1 MVNPMTAATTPDI
14 APRLVEGEPVC
25 SGEECP
31 EHFTG
36 KDAFLYVHH
45 HCRRANK
52 LGVEIHSGDP
62 CTPGLRRQR
71 DALQAE
77 IDRLQRKGK

>member
-1 MVNPMTAATTPDI
+1 MVNPMTAATIPDI

-31 EHFTG
+31 ACESVVDIYRT
-36 KDAFLYVHH
+36 LV
-45 HCRRANK
+45 CSV
-52 LGVEIHSGDP
+52 LGRVAPSGRTCVE
-62 CTPGLRRQR
+62 GLRRQR

-77 IDRLQRKGK
+77 IDRLQRRGK